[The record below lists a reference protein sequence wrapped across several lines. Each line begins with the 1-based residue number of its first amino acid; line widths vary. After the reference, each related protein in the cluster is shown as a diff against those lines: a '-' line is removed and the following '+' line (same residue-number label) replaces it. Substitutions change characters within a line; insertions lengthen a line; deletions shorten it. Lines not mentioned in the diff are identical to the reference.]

1 MALRPSPF
9 DYASLRSGRTDG
21 LPFELAFDFEF
32 VLAFESA
39 FASEFAFVFELA
51 LTFAFRSR

>member
-21 LPFELAFDFEF
+21 LPFEFEF

-39 FASEFAFVFELA
+39 FASEFVFELA